1 MENAQ
6 IIPVKELESMFF
18 HYSKKMSE
26 ASEALEK
33 ARAEYEELSEEYKML
48 PYSGMTEK
56 EKELRKRQLWELIGR
71 AKCECEV
78 ALASFTAYDEAVKAF
93 DYLKNYNV
101 YQAL

>member
-1 MENAQ
+1 MANAQ
-6 IIPVKELESMFF
+6 IIPVKELESIYA
-18 HYSKKMSE
+18 HYSKKMSD

-33 ARAEYEELSEEYKML
+33 SRAEYEELSEEYKML
-48 PYSGMTEK
+48 PYFGMTEK

>member
-1 MENAQ
+1 MANVQ
-6 IIPVKELESMFF
+6 TIPVKEIESIYA

-48 PYSGMTEK
+48 PYSGMTES
-56 EKELRKRQLWELIGR
+56 EKEIRKRQLWELIGR

-78 ALASFTAYDEAVKAF
+78 ALASFTAYSESVEAF
-93 DYLKNYNV
+93 DYLKNYDK

>member
-1 MENAQ
+1 MANAQ
-6 IIPVKELESMFF
+6 IIPVKELESIYA
-18 HYSKKMSE
+18 HYSKKMSD

-33 ARAEYEELSEEYKML
+33 SRAEYEELSEEYKML

-56 EKELRKRQLWELIGR
+56 EKELCKRQLWELIGR

>member
-1 MENAQ
+1 MANAQ
-6 IIPVKELESMFF
+6 IIPVKELESIYA
-18 HYSKKMSE
+18 HYSKKMSD

-33 ARAEYEELSEEYKML
+33 ARAEYEELSKEYKML

-71 AKCECEV
+71 AKCKCEV

>member
-1 MENAQ
+1 MANAQ
-6 IIPVKELESMFF
+6 IIPVKELESIYA
-18 HYSKKMSE
+18 HYSKKMSD

-78 ALASFTAYDEAVKAF
+78 ALAGFTAYDEAVKAF

>member
-1 MENAQ
+1 MANAQ
-6 IIPVKELESMFF
+6 IIPVKELESIYM

>member
-1 MENAQ
+1 MTNVQ
-6 IIPVKELESMFF
+6 SIPVKELESIYA

-48 PYSGMTEK
+48 PYSGMTES
-56 EKELRKRQLWELIGR
+56 EKKIRKRQLWELIGR

-78 ALASFTAYDEAVKAF
+78 ALASFTAYSESVEAF